1 MGKRVEPKAAKQSAE
16 VVSRVIVAHPMSS
29 LEDHALGQIQ
39 NWRDEDEAI
48 VQRLRTT
55 LTTAN
60 PLPSDLTVGVFAAHL
75 VAATTVAA
83 LAQGANISLLF
94 QRMFRTLPPARF
106 DEKDLRSLA
115 SKIVAEAEA
124 EQTPETEADAEENT
138 GISAGYTYLGQFID
152 HDLTFDPASSLEKQ
166 NDPDALVDFRT
177 PRFDL
182 DNIYGRGPDDQPYL
196 YEDGG
201 RRMLLGRPLTGN
213 PRDVKTRDL
222 PRNSPASD

>member
-94 QRMFRTLPPARF
+94 QRML
-106 DEKDLRSLA
+106 DLLQCLND
-115 SKIVAEAEA
+115 KQQYFCTFVL
-124 EQTPETEADAEENT
+124 TP
-138 GISAGYTYLGQFID
+138 F
-152 HDLTFDPASSLEKQ
+152 
-166 NDPDALVDFRT
+166 V
-177 PRFDL
+177 
-182 DNIYGRGPDDQPYL
+182 
-196 YEDGG
+196 
-201 RRMLLGRPLTGN
+201 
-213 PRDVKTRDL
+213 
-222 PRNSPASD
+222 

>member
-1 MGKRVEPKAAKQSAE
+1 
-16 VVSRVIVAHPMSS
+16 VIVAHPMSS

-94 QRMFRTLPPARF
+94 QRMLDLLKSMNDKNPSFGPLLVRHPGNLARDRVYIPF
-106 DEKDLRSLA
+106 PLEVGGEARVIETAA
-115 SKIVAEAEA
+115 SARQK
-124 EQTPETEADAEENT
+124 
-138 GISAGYTYLGQFID
+138 
-152 HDLTFDPASSLEKQ
+152 
-166 NDPDALVDFRT
+166 
-177 PRFDL
+177 
-182 DNIYGRGPDDQPYL
+182 
-196 YEDGG
+196 
-201 RRMLLGRPLTGN
+201 
-213 PRDVKTRDL
+213 KT
-222 PRNSPASD
+222 